1 MQTLTEALLRK
12 GLAGRILSDRQ
23 IDRMLGGEPGR
34 RYGLI
39 NRALKADELIRI
51 RRGLY
56 VLPPEYGAGP
66 PHPFVIAQAIE
77 PGSYVSLETSL
88 SFHGWI
94 PEAVRV
100 TASIV
105 PGRKSFAVGHE
116 KLGDFAFHPLALHRE
131 HFLELIERRKF
142 GAQTAWVARPLRALM
157 DLVALR
163 RVEWQGLEWLTE
175 GLRIDLQLLRK
186 LPKAQFDTLGDVYQH
201 KRARSFLHSM
211 VKELKSD

>member
-1 MQTLTEALLRK
+1 VQTLTEVLLHQ
-12 GLAGRILSDRQ
+12 GLAGRVLSERQ
-23 IDRMLGGEPGR
+23 IDRLLGGEASR
-34 RYGLI
+34 RYGLV

-56 VLPPEYGAGP
+56 VLPPGYGTGL
-66 PHPFVIAQAIE
+66 PHPFVVAQAIE

-105 PGRKSFAVGHE
+105 SGRKSLSVDHQT
-116 KLGDFAFHPLALHRE
+116 LGVFTFHPLALQKE
-131 HFLELIERRKF
+131 GFLELIERQKF
-142 GAQTAWVARPLRALM
+142 GAQTAWVAKPLRALM

-163 RVEWQGLEWLTE
+163 KVEWQGLYWLTE
-175 GLRIDLQLLRK
+175 GLRIDLPLLRK
-186 LPKAQFDTLGDVYQH
+186 VPKAQFDALSEVYQH
-201 KRARSFLHSM
+201 KRARSFLQSL
-211 VKELKSD
+211 VKELKRD